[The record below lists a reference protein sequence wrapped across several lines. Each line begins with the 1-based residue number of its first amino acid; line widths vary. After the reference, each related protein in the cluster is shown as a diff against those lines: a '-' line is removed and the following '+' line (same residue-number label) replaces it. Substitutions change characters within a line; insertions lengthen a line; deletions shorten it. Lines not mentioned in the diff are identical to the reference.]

1 MIWPVV
7 WISRPVSLEGGPD
20 SRVQTERTA
29 CALQRSPEKLGALT
43 GLRIVAAVWVVLFHF
58 RPMLGD
64 ASPGFRDALAP
75 VLDCGAQGVDLFF
88 ILSGFVL
95 TWNYLDRMGRSWSV
109 RANLHFLWL
118 RLARVWPVYLVTLH
132 LAAVWVIFTLHVGHV
147 PSPEAGQLTAI
158 SYVRQILLVQLWFQP
173 YFDGSSWDGP
183 AWSISAEWLAYL
195 LFGLLILVIFRMKH
209 ATRARGLMWLAFA
222 ASLPPVVLLLAS
234 GQFYTP
240 WSWLPRIV
248 TQFAAG
254 ALACAAVRRLRPTD
268 RARRI
273 AGYLSVLVGVA
284 IVGILYLLHAHP
296 LAGVEDSGG
305 VVDVLFVPLVISL
318 AIGVGSLPALLS
330 TRLMVFG
337 GQISFCLYM
346 VHELV
351 HTAWGWAVQ
360 QYELAL
366 QDQPWKWNVV
376 GLLAI
381 ALGAAIL
388 LYHFVEEPGRRWMR
402 RMVDVKAASA
412 RSEPGEPVGS
422 TRYQIDDALEGVSA
436 RAV

>member
-1 MIWPVV
+1 M
-7 WISRPVSLEGGPD
+7 RGG
-20 SRVQTERTA
+20 EI
-29 CALQRSPEKLGALT
+29 KALT
-43 GLRIVAAVWVVLFHF
+43 GLRIVAALWVVLFHF

-64 ASPGFRDALAP
+64 AAPGFRDALAP

-95 TWNYLDRMGRSWSV
+95 TWNYLERMGRSWSA
-109 RANLHFLWL
+109 RATLHFLWL

-132 LAAVWVIFTLHVGHV
+132 LAALWVIFTLHVGHV
-147 PSPEAGQLTAI
+147 PSPDASQLTAI

-195 LFGLLILVIFRMKH
+195 LFGLLILVIFRVKQ
-209 ATRARGLMWLAFA
+209 ATRARSLVWLAIG
-222 ASLPPVVLLLAS
+222 ASLPPVALLLAS

-254 ALACAAVRRLRPTD
+254 ALACAAVRRLRPTG
-268 RARRI
+268 RTRRV
-273 AGYLSVLVGVA
+273 AGYLSVLVTAAV
-284 IVGILYLLHAHP
+284 VGILYLLDAHP
-296 LAGVEDSGG
+296 LSGVQDIGG
-305 VVDVLFVPLVISL
+305 VVDVLFVPLVITL
-318 AIGVGSLPALLS
+318 AIGAGSLPGLLS

-351 HTAWGWAVQ
+351 HTAWGWAVEEF
-360 QYELAL
+360 ELPL
-366 QDQPWKWNVV
+366 GDFPWKWNVV
-376 GLLAI
+376 GLLAV
-381 ALGAAIL
+381 AVGAATL
-388 LYHFVEEPGRRWMR
+388 LYHLVEEPARRWMR
-402 RMVDVKAASA
+402 RMVDVRPANA
-412 RSEPGEPVGS
+412 RIESGESVG
-422 TRYQIDDALEGVSA
+422 TKLHQIDGARKAVSA

>member
-1 MIWPVV
+1 MRAAEITGE
-7 WISRPVSLEGGPD
+7 IR
-20 SRVQTERTA
+20 
-29 CALQRSPEKLGALT
+29 ALT

-109 RANLHFLWL
+109 HANLHFLWL